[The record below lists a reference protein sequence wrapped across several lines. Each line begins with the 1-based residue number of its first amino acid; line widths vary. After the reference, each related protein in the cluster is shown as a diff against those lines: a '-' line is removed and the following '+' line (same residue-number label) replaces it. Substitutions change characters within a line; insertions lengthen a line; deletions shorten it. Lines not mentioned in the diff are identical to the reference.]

1 MRDSELNEMS
11 LDDLWDLHERV
22 GAILSD
28 KIENEKKKL
37 EQQLNQLARR
47 GFGII
52 AARSGAPTIPE
63 GRGEVSKP
71 GQPVRD
77 VVGTRQN
84 PALASQT
91 DCDWKKDR

>member
-1 MRDSELNEMS
+1 MKNSKLNQMS
-11 LDDLWDLHERV
+11 LDDLWNLHERI

-28 KIENEKKKL
+28 KIEDEKKKL
-37 EQQLNQLARR
+37 EQQLGQLDQQ
-47 GFGII
+47 GYEII
-52 AARSGAPTIPE
+52 AAKSGAPAIPE

-71 GQPVRD
+71 ERSVRD

-91 DCDWKKDR
+91 DCGWKEAG